1 MNTGLSVRDRIKYME
16 KMLFWFETI
25 FLLEDKDNPIRW
37 IVGEGYY
44 TLTTIGIIDHIN
56 SKITKYKKYKL
67 GVSNRELE
75 IDSDMLNRYREL
87 YNRNLNTTMDS
98 LITTIIVS
106 QCTD

>member
-16 KMLFWFETI
+16 RMRFWFESI

-44 TLTTIGIIDHIN
+44 ALTTISIINNIN
-56 SKITKYKKYKL
+56 SMITKYNM

-75 IDSDMLNRYREL
+75 KDRDMLNRYREL
-87 YNRNLNTTMDS
+87 CNRNRSLNTTTMGT
-98 LITTIIVS
+98 LITTI
-106 QCTD
+106 

>member
-1 MNTGLSVRDRIKYME
+1 MNTGLSVRDRIKYLE
-16 KMLFWFETI
+16 KLKFWFETI

-56 SKITKYKKYKL
+56 SKITKYKM

-75 IDSDMLNRYREL
+75 IDKDMLNRYIEL
-87 YNRNLNTTMDS
+87 YNKNLNTTMDS
-98 LITTIIVS
+98 LITTI
-106 QCTD
+106 

>member
-16 KMLFWFETI
+16 RMRFWFESI

-37 IVGEGYY
+37 VVGEGYY
-44 TLTTIGIIDHIN
+44 ALTTISIINNIN
-56 SKITKYKKYKL
+56 SMITKYNM

-75 IDSDMLNRYREL
+75 IDRDMLNRYREL

-98 LITTIIVS
+98 LITTI
-106 QCTD
+106 